1 MLIRAS
7 GLHKIMGNAKS
18 IDETLLTDDIRVIQ
32 KKKVKTDEEKF
43 ILEDLLNRTLS
54 QGAKTYIKELVKFER
69 YGFREYLDNK
79 YIKKGLQCEDAAI
92 DFLSELH
99 DTFYIKHVGRVQNEF
114 LTGECDILTDTM
126 IRDIKCSWSIGTFP
140 MFNDD
145 AEQAIKDAGYDWQGR
160 AYMWLYDRP
169 SFSVDYV
176 LMPTPEELLY
186 FDKPEMMIDAV
197 LDMPPHHRVK
207 TVTINR
213 DLELESLIKIKC
225 ELAQS
230 YAREL
235 IKQLSN

>member
-18 IDETLLTDDIRVIQ
+18 IDESLLTDELRVIQ
-32 KKKVKTDEEKF
+32 KKKVKTDEEKLL
-43 ILEDLLNRTLS
+43 LEDLLNRTLS

-99 DTFYIKHVGRVQNEF
+99 DTFYIKHVGRVENEW
-114 LTGECDILTDTM
+114 LTGECDILTTDM
-126 IRDIKCSWSIGTFP
+126 GRDVKCSWSIGTFP
-140 MFNDD
+140 MFEDD
-145 AEQAIKDAGYDWQGR
+145 AEQAVKDSGYDWQNR
-160 AYMWLYDRP
+160 AYMMLYERNKWAT
-169 SFSVDYV
+169 DYV

-207 TVTINR
+207 TVIFKR

-225 ELAQS
+225 NLAQA
-230 YAREL
+230 YAKTL
-235 IKQLSN
+235 IEQLS